1 MDGCYDSMPSI
12 GQRNQR
18 LKVVL
23 ISLACIIGLIF
34 LYAINPST
42 SSVFPP
48 CPFHALTGL
57 HCPGCG
63 SLRAMH
69 QLLHGHVL
77 TAFGLN
83 PLMVLTL
90 PFLGYAFLS
99 EFLEGLIGIYLPR
112 PFIPASWI
120 WAYLAVI
127 LLFWALRNVPVY
139 PFTLL
144 AP

>member
-1 MDGCYDSMPSI
+1 MEIVLEERIKG
-12 GQRNQR
+12 
-18 LKVVL
+18 LKAVL
-23 ISLACIIGLIF
+23 ILVIGIIGFVF
-34 LYAINPST
+34 LYILDPSA
-42 SSVFPP
+42 SSVYPP

-63 SLRAMH
+63 SLRALH
-69 QLLHGHVL
+69 QLLHGRVF

-83 PLMVLTL
+83 PLMILTL
-90 PFLGYAFLS
+90 PFLAYAFLS
-99 EFLEGLIGIYLPR
+99 EFLEGITLFSLPR

-120 WAYLAVI
+120 WVYLGVI

-139 PFTLL
+139 PLTLL

>member
-1 MDGCYDSMPSI
+1 MEIVLDQRIKGLKAILILGI
-12 GQRNQR
+12 G
-18 LKVVL
+18 
-23 ISLACIIGLIF
+23 IIGLIF
-34 LYAINPST
+34 LYAYNPST
-42 SSVFPP
+42 SSLYPP

-63 SLRAMH
+63 SLRALH

-99 EFLEGLIGIYLPR
+99 SFLEELTGRIYLPR

-120 WAYLAVI
+120 WAYLGVI
-127 LLFWALRNVPVY
+127 LLFWVLRNIPVY
-139 PFTLL
+139 PFSLL

>member
-1 MDGCYDSMPSI
+1 MEI
-12 GQRNQR
+12 VLEQINKR
-18 LKVVL
+18 LKT
-23 ISLACIIGLIF
+23 ITIIGSGIIGLIF
-34 LYAINPST
+34 LYAFNPSA
-42 SSVFPP
+42 SNFYPP

-63 SLRAMH
+63 SLRALH
-69 QLLHGHVL
+69 QLLHGHVF

-99 EFLEGLIGIYLPR
+99 YFLERLTGVSLPR
-112 PFIPASWI
+112 IFIPASWI
-120 WAYLAVI
+120 WVYLCAV
-127 LLFWALRNVPVY
+127 LLFWVLRNIPSY
-139 PFTLL
+139 PFLLL